1 MAVTGGIVVK
11 EIKVID
17 SVPIVVTPGEFSASD
32 ELINE
37 VLVLIKE
44 LE

>member
-1 MAVTGGIVVK
+1 MAITGGIVDK
-11 EIKVID
+11 EIKSID
-17 SVPIVVTPGEFSASD
+17 SVPIVVTPDEFSASD
-32 ELINE
+32 KLINE